1 MIYIVDHVDLD
12 VSNNSVFTLTSV
24 ILNSFEIHILLIL
37 CILQAWSVP
46 EVLRPLYESPKILA
60 QKMTIAALRHI
71 RQIAHES
78 SGEIPY
84 GAGRQPAVFRTF
96 SQRLSRSVAI

>member
-60 QKMTIAALRHI
+60 QKMTIAVCALF
-71 RQIAHES
+71 
-78 SGEIPY
+78 Y
-84 GAGRQPAVFRTF
+84 
-96 SQRLSRSVAI
+96 SVVEEHLVTSW